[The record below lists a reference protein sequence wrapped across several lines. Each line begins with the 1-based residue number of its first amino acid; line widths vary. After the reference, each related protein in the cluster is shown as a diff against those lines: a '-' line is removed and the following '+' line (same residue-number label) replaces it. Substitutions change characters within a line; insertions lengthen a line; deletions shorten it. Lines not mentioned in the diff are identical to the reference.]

1 MFTQFFGNY
10 LLNKKLVSPLD
21 LVKALE
27 QQNTVRLKMG
37 VLAINAGYMTALQV
51 NEIHSL
57 QTSVDKRFGELAK
70 EKGYLNDEQI
80 TNLLCEQPTR
90 HLLLGQSL
98 VDMGVMSNEDFE
110 YALNSYQRLYALTD
124 GDFSNSQ
131 NEKIENQIA
140 DFFNLEQSIN
150 KDFIVEYVSLLFKN
164 IIRFI
169 GNDFAPLDFKS
180 IDKATLNYAVSQEIK
195 GKFSVLTAI
204 ECDEKALYEI
214 ASRYAEEEI
223 KQDIDYALACMCEFL
238 NLHNGLFTVNVSNKH
253 KVELEIDPPCVSS
266 ESILVSTTQI
276 YNLPVCFSFGMVN
289 FIFEAK

>member
-1 MFTQFFGNY
+1 
-10 LLNKKLVSPLD
+10 
-21 LVKALE
+21 
-27 QQNTVRLKMG
+27 MG
-37 VLAINAGYMTALQV
+37 VLAINAGYMTASQV

-57 QTSVDKRFGELAK
+57 QTSVDKKFGELAK

-124 GDFSNSQ
+124 RDFLNNK

-140 DFFNLEQSIN
+140 NYFNLEQSIN
-150 KDFIVEYVSLLFKN
+150 KNCIVEYISLLFKN

-169 GNDFAPLDFKS
+169 GDDFAPLQFKA
-180 IDKATLNYAVSQEIK
+180 IDKFPLNYAVSQEIS
-195 GKFSVLTAI
+195 GKFSVFITI
-204 ECDEKALYEI
+204 ECNEETLNEI
-214 ASRYAEEEI
+214 ATRYAEEEI
-223 KQDIDYALACMCEFL
+223 KQDNNYALACMCEFL
-238 NLHNGLFTVNVSNKH
+238 NLHNGLFTVNVSNKY
-253 KVELEIDPPCVSS
+253 KIELEIAPPIVSS

-276 YNLPVCFSFGMVN
+276 YILPVCFSFGIVN